1 MGCLPW
7 SRRAVMHL
15 LALKRRSWQQGL
27 LIVAGNIGQLSS
39 FLTGLEERY
48 QRELEMNWPGPITYL
63 VPDNGLAPRWIVGE
77 HDTVGLRVTDHPVV
91 QELCTIAGP
100 LVSTSANI
108 SSRPAAKTAI
118 GVRRY
123 FQKEIDYLVPGQL
136 GQLGR
141 PSEIRMLTTG
151 EIIRW

>member
-1 MGCLPW
+1 
-7 SRRAVMHL
+7 MHL

-27 LIVAGNIGQLSS
+27 LIVAGNIDQLSN
-39 FLTGLEERY
+39 FLTGLEERH
-48 QRELEMNWPGPITYL
+48 QKELEMNWPGPITYL

-77 HDTVGLRVTDHPVV
+77 HDTVGLRVTDHPLV
-91 QELCTIAGP
+91 QDLCTIAGP

-108 SSRPAAKTAI
+108 SSRPAARTAI

-141 PSEIRMLTTG
+141 PSEIRVLTTG
-151 EIIRW
+151 EIIR

>member
-1 MGCLPW
+1 
-7 SRRAVMHL
+7 MHL

-77 HDTVGLRVTDHPVV
+77 HDTVGLRVTDQPVV

-123 FQKEIDYLVPGQL
+123 FQKEIDYLVPGHL

-151 EIIRW
+151 EIIR